1 MNNND
6 GEFTNDMSQTIK
18 AATKLP
24 EAEGRE
30 FLMSTFTHDPD
41 ALGAKVLS
49 VALIGPQEQRRKAV
63 ANALA
68 GSQASV
74 TKEFTS
80 YPGFDDVPRLL
91 DPGYDVIIVELDSD
105 PEQALDIVEHICGS
119 SSATVMVYS
128 ASTDPEL
135 LVRCMRAGAREF
147 LTQPIARGTIAEALV
162 RASVRRPMGRVA
174 KKAAGKLFV
183 FLGAK
188 GGSGVTTI
196 AGNFAVALA
205 KESEQSTVLIDLDL
219 PLGGVAL
226 DLGINAEFSTVNAL
240 QNFERLDANFL
251 NKLLAKHS
259 SGLSVLA
266 APDRYMQL
274 QPNHE
279 AVEKLLF
286 VTRQNFEYVVVD
298 AGTKLGPTARL
309 LLENASLVYLV
320 TQVSISEL
328 RNSNRLINEF
338 FASSNRKLEVVL
350 NRFTPRSLVIDEDNI
365 TKALTRP
372 ANWKIPN
379 DYPAVRRGQDT
390 ATPLSL
396 ADSPISRVIRQMAR
410 AAGNLSPTPD
420 KKKRLRFFA

>member
-1 MNNND
+1 MNPND
-6 GEFTNDMSQTIK
+6 GEFTDDRSHPVK

-147 LTQPIARGTIAEALV
+147 LTQPIAHGTIAEALV
-162 RASVRRPMGRVA
+162 RASVRRPAGRPA
-174 KKAAGKLFV
+174 KKVGGKLFV

-188 GGSGVTTI
+188 GGSGVTTV

-219 PLGGVAL
+219 PLGSVAL

-240 QNFERLDANFL
+240 HNFERLDANFL

-266 APDRYMQL
+266 APDRYMPVQRND
-274 QPNHE
+274 Q
-279 AVEKLLF
+279 AVEKLLS

-298 AGTKLGPTARL
+298 AGTRLGPTAKL
-309 LLENASLVYLV
+309 LLESASLVYLV
-320 TQVSISEL
+320 TQVSIPEL
-328 RNSNRLINEF
+328 RNANRLINEF
-338 FASSNRKLEVVL
+338 FSSSHRKLEVVL

-372 ANWKIPN
+372 ATWKIPN
-379 DYPAVRRGQDT
+379 DYPAVRRAQDT

-410 AAGNLSPTPD
+410 AACNLSPTPD
-420 KKKRLRFFA
+420 KKKRLRLFA

>member
-1 MNNND
+1 MNNHD
-6 GEFTNDMSQTIK
+6 GEFTNDMAHSVK

-80 YPGFDDVPRLL
+80 YPRFDDVPRLL

-105 PEQALDIVEHICGS
+105 PEQALDTVEHICGS

-128 ASTDPEL
+128 ARTDPEL

-147 LTQPIARGTIAEALV
+147 LTQPIASGTIAEALV
-162 RASVRRPMGRVA
+162 RASVRRPMGRAA
-174 KKAAGKLFV
+174 KKAGGKLFV

-266 APDRYMQL
+266 APDRYMQV
-274 QPNHE
+274 QPSHE
-279 AVEKLLF
+279 AVEKLLS

-372 ANWKIPN
+372 ATWKIPN
-379 DYPAVRRGQDT
+379 DYPAVRRAQDT

-420 KKKRLRFFA
+420 KKKRLRLFA

>member
-1 MNNND
+1 MNNHD
-6 GEFTNDMSQTIK
+6 GEFTNDMAHSVK

-80 YPGFDDVPRLL
+80 YPRFDDVPRLL

-105 PEQALDIVEHICGS
+105 PEQALDTVEHICGS

-128 ASTDPEL
+128 ARTDPEL

-147 LTQPIARGTIAEALV
+147 LTQPIASGTIAEALV
-162 RASVRRPMGRVA
+162 RASVRRPMGRAA
-174 KKAAGKLFV
+174 KKAGGKLFV

-266 APDRYMQL
+266 APDRYMQV
-274 QPNHE
+274 QPSHE
-279 AVEKLLF
+279 AVEKLLS

-379 DYPAVRRGQDT
+379 DYPAVRRAQDT

-420 KKKRLRFFA
+420 KKKRLRLFA